1 MIQEKFPKVRL
12 FDIETDG
19 LMEYSVIPGVTES
32 AVVSKVHCIVIHD
45 YHAHWYRRY
54 RSDVPGDIE
63 RGLEVLMESDLLV
76 AHNGIKYD
84 IPVLELLYPHFK
96 IDRKKVLDT
105 LVLSRLLHANI
116 KDTDNALLRRGEL
129 PGKLYGSHSLKAWGY
144 RVGEAK
150 GSYGEGEGDVW
161 AEFNEEMLE
170 YCEQD
175 VVVTRKVF
183 DRLMSNAYYFS
194 EDLSYTQYA
203 VRLEHD
209 AAWVLAQQER
219 NGFPFFEKG
228 AAALYAELSGKRN
241 DILQRVMDTFG
252 SWYVAKGGKEAFRHP
267 RTNAK
272 LLKYPNVTY
281 PKTGDIYTKSG
292 KLAKIDYCKDR
303 PYTPVE
309 HVVFNPGSRQ
319 HIAKVLQERGW
330 VPEEFTETG
339 QPKVDEETLAE
350 AAERLPEEY
359 REDVKLIAEY
369 LLLIK
374 RLGQIAEG
382 DNAWLKLCNRG
393 FIHGSVNPNGAVTG
407 RATHAFPNI
416 AQVPSGTALYGPQC
430 RALFGVAYVR
440 HVPGWEKAVQV
451 GTDASGLE
459 LRCLGHFMAK
469 FDGGQ
474 YIKDLLE
481 GDIHWVNVESLGFVP
496 KGTKRIKEGP
506 GHEEHDKFRGYA
518 KTFIYAFLY
527 GAGDE
532 KIGSIIPG
540 GDKAVGKDLKKKF
553 MEGTPAIAELRAML
567 EELLVES
574 QRWADGVAQVK
585 WKRRWI
591 KGLDGRKVHVRSPH
605 AALNTL
611 LQSAGALICKYW
623 IVETERILVEE
634 MGLVHGWHGDFAY
647 LAWVHDEMQIAAR
660 TPEVAQKVAEASQAA
675 MRRAGDFFKFRCL
688 LDTESK
694 VGDHWGDCH

>member
-1 MIQEKFPKVRL
+1 MITEKFPTVL
-12 FDIETDG
+12 LGDIETDG
-19 LMEYSVIPGVTES
+19 LMAYSCIPGVTES
-32 AVVSKVHCIVIHD
+32 SVVSKVHCIVLHD
-45 YHAHWYRRY
+45 YHRNTYHRY

-63 RGLEVLMESDLLV
+63 KALKRMMEADLNV
-76 AHNGIKYD
+76 GHNYCKYD
-84 IPVLELLYPHFK
+84 VPVLELLYPWFK
-96 IDRKKVLDT
+96 LDKKKVLDT

-116 KDTDNALLRRGEL
+116 KDTDNALLRQGVL

-144 RVGEAK
+144 RVGENK
-150 GSYGEGEGDVW
+150 GSYGEGAGDVW
-161 AEFNEEMLE
+161 AEFNEDMLD
-170 YCEQD
+170 YCELD
-175 VVVTRKVF
+175 VKVTRKVF
-183 DRLMSNAYYFS
+183 DKMLSNAYYFS

-219 NGFPFFEKG
+219 NGFPFHEKG
-228 AAALYAELSGKRN
+228 AAKLYAELSGKRN
-241 DILQRVMDTFG
+241 DILQRVMETFG
-252 SWYVAKGGKEAFRHP
+252 SWYVAKGGKESFKHP
-267 RTNAK
+267 RTGAP

-281 PKTGDIYTKSG
+281 PKTGDIYTKAG
-292 KLAKIDYCKDR
+292 KLAKVDYCAGR

-309 HVVFNPGSRQ
+309 HIVFNPGSRQ

-339 QPKVDEETLAE
+339 QPKVDEETLAD

-359 REDVKLIAEY
+359 RADVKLIAEY
-369 LLLIK
+369 LLLVK
-374 RLGQIAEG
+374 RLGQLAEG

-416 AQVPSGTALYGPQC
+416 AQVPSGTALYGPEC

-440 HVPGWEKAVQV
+440 HLPGWENAVQV

-469 FDGGQ
+469 FDGGE
-474 YIKDLLE
+474 YIRTILE
-481 GDIHWVNVESLGFVP
+481 QDIHFKNVEALGLVP
-496 KGTKRIKEGP
+496 KGTERIKEGP
-506 GHEEHDKFRGYA
+506 GHEDHDKFRSYA

-527 GAGDE
+527 GAGDA

-540 GDKAVGKDLKKKF
+540 GDKALGKDLKKRF
-553 MEGTPAIAELRAML
+553 MENTPAIAELRAML

-574 QRWADGVAQVK
+574 QKWVDGVAQVR

-611 LQSAGALICKYW
+611 LQSAGALLCKFW
-623 IVETERILVEE
+623 VAETERILTEE
-634 MGLVHGWHGDFAY
+634 MGLKHGWDGDFAY
-647 LAWVHDEMQIAAR
+647 MAWVHDEMQIAAR
-660 TPEVAQKVAEASQAA
+660 TPEIAEKIAEASQKA
-675 MRRAGDFFKFRCL
+675 MRAAGDFFNFRCL

-694 VGDHWGDCH
+694 IGATWLDCH

>member
-19 LMEYSVIPGVTES
+19 LMRYSVIPGSDTT
-32 AVVSKVHCIVIHD
+32 VVSKVHCIVIHD
-45 YHAHWYRRY
+45 YHANWYRRY
-54 RSDVPGDIE
+54 RSDVPGSIE
-63 RGLEVLMESDLLV
+63 EALKVLMESDLLV

-84 IPVLELLYPHFK
+84 IPVLELLYPWFK
-96 IDRKKVLDT
+96 IDKRRVLDT

-116 KDTDNALLRRGEL
+116 KDTDNVLLRRGDL

-150 GSYGEGEGDVW
+150 GDYGEGEGNVW
-161 AEFNEEMLE
+161 AEFNEDMLD

-175 VVVTRKVF
+175 VKVTRKVF
-183 DRLMSNAYYFS
+183 DKMVANSYYFS

-203 VRLEHD
+203 IRLEHD

-219 NGFPFFEKG
+219 NGFPFNERG
-228 AAALYAELSGKRN
+228 AASLYAELSGKRQA
-241 DILQRVMDTFG
+241 ILDKVMATFG
-252 SWYVAKGGKEAFRHP
+252 SWYVAKGGVTAFRHP
-267 RTNAK
+267 RTGAP
-272 LLKYPNVTY
+272 LPKYPNVKY

-292 KLAKIDYCKDR
+292 KLAKIEYVKDR

-330 VPEEFTETG
+330 EPTEFTETG

-350 AAERLPEEY
+350 AAENLPEEH
-359 REDVKLIAEY
+359 REAVKLIAEY
-369 LLLIK
+369 LLLVK

-382 DNAWLKLCNRG
+382 DNAWLKLCNNG

-407 RATHAFPNI
+407 RATHAFPNL

-430 RALFGVAYVR
+430 RALFGVEHIR
-440 HVPGWEKAVQV
+440 KTIPGWAAAVQV

-474 YIKDLLE
+474 YIKDILE
-481 GDIHWVNVESLGFVP
+481 GDIHWVNVTALGLVP
-496 KGTKRIKEGP
+496 KGTARIKEGE

-540 GDKAVGKDLKKKF
+540 GNKALGKELKKKF
-553 MEGTPAIAELRAML
+553 MEGTPAIADLRATL

-574 QRWADGVAQVK
+574 QKWVDGVAQVK

-591 KGLDGRKVHVRSPH
+591 KGLDGRKIAIRSPH
-605 AALNTL
+605 AALNSL
-611 LQSAGALICKYW
+611 LQSAGAILCKYW
-623 IVETERILVEE
+623 VVRTEKLLVER
-634 MGLVHGWHGDFAY
+634 GLKHGWDGDFCY

-660 TPEVAQKVAEASQAA
+660 TPEIAAIIAECSQLA
-675 MRRAGDFFKFRCL
+675 MREAGEFFYFRCL

-694 VGDHWGDCH
+694 IGDNWKDCH